1 MEQILAQ
8 VLSQFGIDGTVES
21 VRPIKT
27 GHINQTYV
35 AGVSGKLYTVQT
47 INTYVFPDAEG
58 VMENILK
65 VTGHLREKV
74 IAQGGDP
81 TREVLHF
88 YPGKDGKGCWKD
100 EEGKYWRVYDYIDDA
115 LSYSIAEDLRI
126 LTDAGRAF
134 GNFQKLLADYDGASL
149 NETIV
154 DFHNTR
160 QRYVN
165 MEAGIARN
173 ESGRLCN
180 VADEVAFFRARTETA
195 NRLVDQIERGELPLR
210 VTHNDTKFNNI
221 LIDAATSKPLCVI
234 DLDTIMPGLAAY
246 DFGDAI
252 RFCANS
258 AAEDEKDL
266 SKVWFC
272 MDKFEA
278 FAEGFIGGADG
289 FFTEAELDSMVW
301 GCIIMTLECG
311 CRFLLDYI
319 DGDKYFHTDYPEHNL
334 DRAHTQM
341 KLVAE
346 MEERFD
352 EMQEIVRKY
361 AK

>member
-1 MEQILAQ
+1 MEKKLAQ
-8 VLSQFGIDGTVES
+8 VLARFGIRGTVQAI
-21 VRPIKT
+21 RYIRT
-27 GHINQTYV
+27 GHINQTYNV
-35 AGVSGKLYTVQT
+35 QISGKSYAVQA
-47 INTYVFPDAEG
+47 INTYVFPNVDQ
-58 VMENILK
+58 VMENIFS
-65 VTGHLREKV
+65 VTDHLRKKISES
-74 IAQGGDP
+74 GGDP
-81 TREVLHF
+81 QREVLHF
-88 YPGKDGKGCWKD
+88 YGGNEGKGYWID
-100 EEGKYWRVYDYIDDA
+100 SEGKCWRVYDFVEGA
-115 LSYSIAEDLRI
+115 LSYNIADDLQI
-126 LTDAGRAF
+126 LTDAGQAF
-134 GNFQKLLADYDGASL
+134 GNFQKLLSDYDGSTL

-165 MEAGIARN
+165 LEEGIRRN
-173 ESGRLCN
+173 ASGRLCN
-180 VADEVAFFRARTETA
+180 VTEEVEFFRARIATA
-195 NRLVDQIERGELPLR
+195 HRLVDQIDGGELPLR

-221 LIDAATSKPLCVI
+221 LIDESTKKPLCVI

-266 SKVWFC
+266 SKVHFC

-278 FAEGFIGGADG
+278 FAKGFIGGADG
-289 FFTEAELDSMVW
+289 FFTEAELESMVW

-311 CRFLLDYI
+311 SRFLLDYI
-319 DGDKYFHTDYPEHNL
+319 DGDIYFHADYPEHNL

-341 KLVAE
+341 KLVTE
-346 MEERFD
+346 MEARFD
-352 EMQEIVRKY
+352 EMQDIVRKY

>member
-1 MEQILAQ
+1 MEAIVSH
-8 VLSQFGIDGTVES
+8 VLSRFGIEGCLQS
-21 VRPIKT
+21 LQPIKT

-35 AGVSGKLYTVQT
+35 ATVDGKPYTVQT

-58 VMENILK
+58 VMENILA
-65 VTGHLREKV
+65 VTEHLRKKV
-74 IAQGGDP
+74 VARGGDP
-81 TREVLHF
+81 EREVLRF
-88 YPGKDGKGCWKD
+88 YPGADGKGYWQD
-100 EEGKYWRVYDYIDDA
+100 SEGKCWRVYDYIDDA
-115 LSYSIAEDLRI
+115 VTYSLAEDLQI

-134 GNFQKLLADYDGASL
+134 GNFQKELADFDGASL
-149 NETIV
+149 KETIV
-154 DFHNTR
+154 NFHNTR
-160 QRYVN
+160 QRYAN
-165 MEAGIARN
+165 LEEGIARN
-173 ESGRLCN
+173 ASGRLDT
-180 VADEVAFFRARTETA
+180 VAEEVAFFRARTKTA
-195 NRLVDQIERGELPLR
+195 TRLTDLIDAGKLPLR

-221 LIDAATSKPLCVI
+221 LIDTATHKPLAVI

-266 SKVWFC
+266 SKVYFC

-278 FAEGFIGGADG
+278 FAKGFIGGADG
-289 FFTEAELDSMVW
+289 FFSEEEIDSMVW

-311 CRFLLDYI
+311 SRFLLDYI
-319 DGDKYFHTDYPEHNL
+319 DGDKYFHTDYPTHNL

-341 KLVAE
+341 KLVSD
-346 MEERFD
+346 MEAAFD
-352 EMQEIVRKY
+352 EMQAIVRKY

>member
-1 MEQILAQ
+1 MEKILAN
-8 VLSQFGIDGTVES
+8 VLAQFGINGEIQS

-35 AGVSGKLYTVQT
+35 AQMDGKLYTVQT

-58 VMENILK
+58 VMENILA
-65 VTGHLREKV
+65 VTAHLRKKV
-74 IAQGGDP
+74 LARGGDAS
-81 TREVLHF
+81 REVLHF
-88 YPGKDGKGCWKD
+88 YEGNTGKGYWKD
-100 EEGKYWRVYDYIDDA
+100 EEGKYWRVYDYVDDA
-115 LSYSIAEDLRI
+115 LSYSIADDLQI
-126 LTDAGRAF
+126 LTDAGEAF
-134 GNFQKLLADYDGASL
+134 GNFQKLLADYPGATL

-154 DFHNTR
+154 NFHNTR

-165 MEAGIARN
+165 MEAGIERN
-173 ESGRLCN
+173 ASGRREN
-180 VADEVAFFRARTETA
+180 VEEEIEFFRARTGTA
-195 NRLVDQIERGELPLR
+195 CRLVEQIDRGELPLR

-221 LIDAATSKPLCVI
+221 LIDAATKKPLCVI

-266 SKVWFC
+266 SKVYFC

-278 FAEGFIGGADG
+278 FAKGFIGGADG

-319 DGDKYFHTDYPEHNL
+319 DGDKYFHTEYPEHNL

-341 KLVAE
+341 KLVEE
-346 MEERFD
+346 MEARFE
-352 EMQEIVRKY
+352 EMQAIIRKY
-361 AK
+361 A

>member
-1 MEQILAQ
+1 MEKILAQ
-8 VLSQFGIDGTVES
+8 VLSQFGINDAVES

-27 GHINQTYV
+27 GNINQTYLVSV
-35 AGVSGKLYTVQT
+35 AGKPYTVQT
-47 INTYVFPDAEG
+47 INTYVFPDPEG
-58 VMENILK
+58 VMENILS
-65 VTGHLREKV
+65 VTEHLRKKV
-74 IAQGGDP
+74 VERGGDP
-81 TREVLHF
+81 LREVLHF
-88 YPGKDGKGCWKD
+88 YPGNDGKGCWKD
-100 EEGKYWRVYDYIDDA
+100 AEGKYWRVYDYVDDA
-115 LSYSIAEDLRI
+115 VTYSIADDLQI
-126 LTDAGRAF
+126 LTDAGEAF
-134 GNFQKLLADYDGASL
+134 GNFQKLLSDYDGASL

-160 QRYVN
+160 QRYLN
-165 MEAGIARN
+165 MEEGIARN
-173 ESGRLCN
+173 ASGRLSN
-180 VADEVAFFRARTETA
+180 VLEEVEFFRARTETA
-195 NRLVDQIERGELPLR
+195 CRLVEMIEQGKLPLR

-221 LIDAATSKPLCVI
+221 LIDSKTGKALCVI

-252 RFCANS
+252 RFCTNS
-258 AAEDEKDL
+258 AAEDESDL

-278 FAEGFIGGADG
+278 FAKGFIGGADG
-289 FFTEAELDSMVW
+289 FFTEEELDSMVW

-334 DRAHTQM
+334 DRTHTQI
-341 KLVAE
+341 KLATE
-346 MEERFD
+346 MEEHFD
-352 EMQEIVRKY
+352 EMQAIVRKY

>member
-1 MEQILAQ
+1 MEQILSQ
-8 VLSQFGIDGTVES
+8 VISHFGIEGAIQS

-35 AGVSGKLYTVQT
+35 VCVDGKSYTVQT

-58 VMENILK
+58 VMGNILS
-65 VTGHLREKV
+65 VTEHLRKKV
-74 IAQGGDP
+74 AERGGDP
-81 TREVLHF
+81 NREVLHF
-88 YPGKDGKGCWKD
+88 YRGDSGKGYWKD
-100 EEGKYWRVYDYIDDA
+100 AEGKYWRVYDYVDKA
-115 LSYSIAEDLRI
+115 LSYSIADDLQI
-126 LTDAGRAF
+126 LTDAGEAF
-134 GNFQKLLADYDGASL
+134 GNFQKLLSDYDGSTLA
-149 NETIV
+149 ETIV
-154 DFHNTR
+154 NFHNTR
-160 QRYVN
+160 QRYAN

-173 ESGRLCN
+173 ESGRLQN
-180 VADEVAFFRARTETA
+180 VLEEVEFFRARTETA
-195 NRLVDQIERGELPLR
+195 NRLVEQIEKGELPLR

-221 LIDAATSKPLCVI
+221 LIDEATHKPLCVI

-266 SKVWFC
+266 SKVYFC

-278 FAEGFIGGADG
+278 FTKGFIGGADG

-319 DGDKYFHTDYPEHNL
+319 DGDRYFHTDYPEHNL
-334 DRAHTQM
+334 DRTHTQM
-341 KLVAE
+341 KLVAQ

-352 EMQEIVRKY
+352 EMQAIVRKY

>member
-1 MEQILAQ
+1 MEEIVSQ
-8 VLSQFGIDGTVES
+8 VLSRFGISGS
-21 VRPIKT
+21 LQALKAIKA
-27 GHINQTYV
+27 GHINQTYKATV
-35 AGVSGKLYTVQT
+35 DGKPYTVQT

-58 VMENILK
+58 VMENILA
-65 VTGHLREKV
+65 VTEHLRKKV
-74 IAQGGDP
+74 VARGGDP
-81 TREVLHF
+81 DREVLHF
-88 YPGKDGKGCWKD
+88 YPGANGKGYWKD

-115 LSYSIAEDLRI
+115 VTYSLADNLQI
-126 LTDAGRAF
+126 LTDAGQAF
-134 GNFQKLLADYDGASL
+134 GNFQKELADFNGASL

-154 DFHNTR
+154 NFHNTR
-160 QRYVN
+160 KRYEN
-165 MEAGIARN
+165 LEAGIARN
-173 ESGRLCN
+173 ASGRLDT
-180 VADEVAFFRARTETA
+180 VAEEVAFFRARTATA
-195 NRLVDQIERGELPLR
+195 THLTDLIDRGKLPLR

-221 LIDAATSKPLCVI
+221 LIDTSTDKPLAVI

-266 SKVWFC
+266 SKVYFC

-278 FAEGFIGGADG
+278 FAKGFIGGADG
-289 FFTEAELDSMVW
+289 FFTDEEIDSMVW

-311 CRFLLDYI
+311 SRFLLDYI

-341 KLVAE
+341 KLVSD
-346 MEERFD
+346 MEAAFD
-352 EMQEIVRKY
+352 EMQTIVRKY

>member
-1 MEQILAQ
+1 MEQLMKK
-8 VLSQFGIDGTVES
+8 VLSQFGINGEVES
-21 VRPIKT
+21 IRPLKS
-27 GHINQTYV
+27 GHINQTNV
-35 AGVSGKLYTVQT
+35 VSVNGHQYTVQV
-47 INTYVFPDAEG
+47 INTYVFPDADG
-58 VMENILK
+58 VMENILA
-65 VTGHLREKV
+65 VTDHLRKKIV
-74 IAQGGDP
+74 AAGGDP
-81 TREVLHF
+81 SREVLH
-88 YPGKDGKGCWKD
+88 YYATAEGKGNWKD
-100 EEGKYWRVYDYIDDA
+100 EDGRQWRVYDFVDDCIT
-115 LSYSIAEDLRI
+115 YDIADDLQI
-126 LTDAGRAF
+126 LTDAGSAF
-134 GNFQKLLADYDGASL
+134 GNFQKLLADYDGSTL

-154 DFHNTR
+154 NFHNTR

-173 ESGRLCN
+173 ASGRLDT
-180 VADEVAFFRARTETA
+180 ALPEVEFYRARTETA
-195 NRLVDQIERGELPLR
+195 TYLVDRIESGILPLR

-221 LIDAATSKPLCVI
+221 LIDSASKKPICVI

-266 SKVWFC
+266 DKVYFC

-278 FAEGFIGGADG
+278 FAKGFIGGAEG
-289 FFTEAELDSMVW
+289 FFTEAEIDSMVW

-311 CRFLLDYI
+311 CRFLLDYL

-334 DRAHTQM
+334 VRARTQM

-346 MEERFD
+346 MEARFD
-352 EMQEIVRKY
+352 EMQAIVRKY
-361 AK
+361 A